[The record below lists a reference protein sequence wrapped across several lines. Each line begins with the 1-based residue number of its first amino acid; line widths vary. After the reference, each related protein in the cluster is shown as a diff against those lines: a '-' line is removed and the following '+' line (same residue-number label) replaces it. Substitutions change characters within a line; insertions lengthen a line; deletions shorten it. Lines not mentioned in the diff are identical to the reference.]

1 MSIFA
6 KRLYMS
12 KREKEYKMNKIKQEI
27 DNPGIGGL
35 HQGKVYDLE
44 KMRLSSIYGS
54 FGNQRIEDM
63 YPETI
68 IKPIRKGDNNGQ

>member
-35 HQGKVYDLE
+35 HQGKVYNLD
-44 KMRLSSIYGS
+44 KIQFSSIYGVM
-54 FGNQRIEDM
+54 GCQRIEDM
-63 YPETI
+63 YPLPI
-68 IKPIRKGDNNGQ
+68 IKEGQKVKEDDK

>member
-27 DNPGIGGL
+27 DNLGIGGL
-35 HQGKVYDLE
+35 HQGKKYNLE
-44 KMRLSSIYGS
+44 KIRLNSIYGS
-54 FGNQRIEDM
+54 MGCQRIEDM
-63 YPETI
+63 YPLPI
-68 IKPIRKGDNNGQ
+68 IRKEQKVKDNG